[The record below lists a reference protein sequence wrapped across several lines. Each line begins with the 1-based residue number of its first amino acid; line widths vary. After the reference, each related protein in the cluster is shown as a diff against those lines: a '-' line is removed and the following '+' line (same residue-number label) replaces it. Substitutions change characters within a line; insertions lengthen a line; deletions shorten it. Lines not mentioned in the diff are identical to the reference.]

1 MSESNEKQKL
11 MSQCKIT
18 DSMLQQ
24 KCSEEHLLEIEK
36 FISWQEVGRRLPKIG
51 RAGVMDIER
60 DGFDEAKRRQKL
72 IDMWA
77 QKTGD
82 EATYDQMVTAMI
94 KAEKINEATKVC
106 KLLTPQSG
114 QFSRKWIR

>member
-1 MSESNEKQKL
+1 
-11 MSQCKIT
+11 
-18 DSMLQQ
+18 
-24 KCSEEHLLEIEK
+24 
-36 FISWQEVGRRLPKIG
+36 
-51 RAGVMDIER
+51 MDIEK
-60 DGFDEAKRRQKL
+60 DGFDEVKRRQKL

-77 QKTGD
+77 EKNGD

-114 QFSRKWIR
+114 QFSRKWIRQIIYYIPCYCTCATVAY